1 MRKHWQCPGAR
12 LTQGDRRE
20 RNWTAM
26 VKMGTVWDR
35 TAEFLSDNIAAI
47 LPIALLA
54 FFVPASIE
62 GNFEAAMTGASAGF
76 KTLLYGI
83 QFVFALVSMWGGLVI
98 TAMALDIASER
109 SAANIATRRF
119 LPALIVSLVILAAA
133 CVLVLPIPGL
143 LMASGYDMMALAR
156 GETAGLS
163 KQMSGFIAVYSLVL
177 VLFGFWIAAR
187 LIVTTPVVVRENRML
202 SAIGQSW
209 SLTRGA
215 ALRIVGVVFL
225 YAIVSWV
232 AGLAA
237 KTVFG
242 SIFALAAGNDGEGVN
257 LASVMTAIVVAAV
270 QSAFMV
276 IPPAFTAKLYL
287 ALTAQSGFRYG
298 EAAA

>member
-1 MRKHWQCPGAR
+1 
-12 LTQGDRRE
+12 
-20 RNWTAM
+20 M

-62 GNFEAAMTGASAGF
+62 GNFAAATTGAGPGF
-76 KTLLYGI
+76 KLLI
-83 QFVFALVSMWGGLVI
+83 SVLQILFALVSVWGSLAI

-119 LPALIVSLVILAAA
+119 LPALAVTLVIFVGAALLALPVP
-133 CVLVLPIPGL
+133 VLLA
-143 LMASGYDMMALAR
+143 ASGYDMTVLANGQSAELSTQMTSLIALY
-156 GETAGLS
+156 GLAA
-163 KQMSGFIAVYSLVL
+163 MLLILWL
-177 VLFGFWIAAR
+177 AAR
-187 LIVTTPVVVRENRML
+187 LIVATPVVVRENRVL

-215 ALRIVGVVFL
+215 ALRIVGVILL
-225 YAIVSWV
+225 YAIVSMV

-242 SIFALAAGNDGEGVN
+242 SIFALVAGNDGDGVS
-257 LASVMTAIVVAAV
+257 LATVMTSIVVGAV

-276 IPPAFTAKLYL
+276 IPPAFIAKLYL
-287 ALTAQSGFRYG
+287 ALTAQAGRHG

>member
-1 MRKHWQCPGAR
+1 
-12 LTQGDRRE
+12 
-20 RNWTAM
+20 M

-62 GNFEAAMTGASAGF
+62 GNFGAAMTGADPGF
-76 KTLLYGI
+76 KALLSVL
-83 QFVFALVSMWGGLVI
+83 QMLFALMSVWGSIAI

-119 LPALIVSLVILAAA
+119 LPALAVTLVIFAGIAMLA
-133 CVLVLPIPGL
+133 LPIPAL
-143 LMASGYDMMALAR
+143 LAANGYDMTALAS
-156 GETAGLS
+156 GQSAELS
-163 KQMSGFIAVYSLVL
+163 TRMTSFIALYGLALLILVL
-177 VLFGFWIAAR
+177 WLAAR
-187 LIVTTPVVVRENRML
+187 LIVATPVVVRENRVL

-215 ALRIVGVVFL
+215 ALRIVGVILL
-225 YAIVSWV
+225 YAIVSMV

-242 SIFALAAGNDGEGVN
+242 SIFALVAGSDGEGVT
-257 LASVMTAIVVAAV
+257 LSTVMTSIVVAAV

-287 ALTAQSGFRYG
+287 ALTAQAGFRHG

>member
-1 MRKHWQCPGAR
+1 
-12 LTQGDRRE
+12 
-20 RNWTAM
+20 M

-47 LPIALLA
+47 LPIALLT

-62 GNFEAAMTGASAGF
+62 GNFEAATTGAGPGLKA
-76 KTLLYGI
+76 LLSGLQI
-83 QFVFALVSMWGGLVI
+83 LFALVSLWGSLAI

-119 LPALIVSLVILAAA
+119 LPALAVSLVMFAAA
-133 CVLVLPIPGL
+133 AIFVLPIPGVL
-143 LMASGYDMMALAR
+143 AFSGYDLTAMANRETVELSAAVAWFIGLYLIALAI
-156 GETAGLS
+156 
-163 KQMSGFIAVYSLVL
+163 F
-177 VLFGFWIAAR
+177 LFWLLAR
-187 LIVTTPVVVRENRML
+187 LIVATPVVVRENRVL
-202 SAIGQSW
+202 SALGQSW

-215 ALRIVGVVFL
+215 ALRIIGVILL
-225 YAIVSWV
+225 YAIVSIV

-242 SIFALAAGNDGEGVN
+242 SIFALVAGNDGEGVT
-257 LASVMTAIVVAAV
+257 LSTVMTSIVVGAV

-287 ALTAQSGFRYG
+287 ALTAQAGFRHG

>member
-1 MRKHWQCPGAR
+1 MG
-12 LTQGDRRE
+12 
-20 RNWTAM
+20 AM

-62 GNFEAAMTGASAGF
+62 GNFEAAMTGAGPGF
-76 KTLLYGI
+76 KALISVLQI
-83 QFVFALVSMWGGLVI
+83 LFALVSVWGSLAI

-119 LPALIVSLVILAAA
+119 LPALAVTLGIFAGAAL
-133 CVLVLPIPGL
+133 LVLPIPAL
-143 LMASGYDMMALAR
+143 LAANGYDMTALAS
-156 GETAGLS
+156 GQSAELS
-163 KQMSGFIAVYSLVL
+163 TRMAGFIALYGLVV
-177 VLFGFWIAAR
+177 VLLMLWLAAR
-187 LIVTTPVVVRENRML
+187 LIVATPVVVRENRVL

-209 SLTRGA
+209 ALTRGA
-215 ALRIVGVVFL
+215 ALRIVGVILL
-225 YAIVSWV
+225 YAIVSMV

-242 SIFALAAGNDGEGVN
+242 SIFALVAGNDGDGVS
-257 LASVMTAIVVAAV
+257 LATVMTSIVVGAV

-287 ALTAQSGFRYG
+287 ALTAQASRHG

>member
-1 MRKHWQCPGAR
+1 
-12 LTQGDRRE
+12 
-20 RNWTAM
+20 M

-62 GNFEAAMTGASAGF
+62 GNFEAAMTGADAGF
-76 KTLLYGI
+76 KAVLYGL
-83 QFVFALVSMWGGLVI
+83 QFLFALVSVWGSLAI

-119 LPALIVSLVILAAA
+119 LPALLVSVVIFGGL
-133 CVLVLPIPGL
+133 CLPVLPIAGL
-143 LMASGYDMMALAR
+143 LAANGYDMTAMAR
-156 GETAGLS
+156 GNSAELS
-163 KQMSGFIAVYSLVL
+163 VQMAGFIALYGLAL
-177 VLFGFWIAAR
+177 LILILWLAAR
-187 LIVTTPVVVRENRML
+187 LIVATPVVVRENRTL
-202 SAIGQSW
+202 SAISQSW

-215 ALRIVGVVFL
+215 ALRIIGVILL

-242 SIFALAAGNDGEGVN
+242 SIFALVAGNDGEGVT
-257 LASVMTAIVVAAV
+257 LASVMTSIVVAAV
-270 QSAFMV
+270 QAAFMV

-287 ALTAQSGFRYG
+287 ALTAQAGFRHC
-298 EAAA
+298 EIAA

>member
-1 MRKHWQCPGAR
+1 
-12 LTQGDRRE
+12 
-20 RNWTAM
+20 M

-62 GNFEAAMTGASAGF
+62 GNFEAALTGASPGL
-76 KTLLYGI
+76 TYVLSGLQLL
-83 QFVFALVSMWGGLVI
+83 FALLSFWGSLVI

-119 LPALIVSLVILAAA
+119 VPALVLAIVLLAGFCIA
-133 CVLVLPIPGL
+133 VLPIPIIL
-143 LMASGYDMMALAR
+143 SASGYDMVAIAR
-156 GETAGLS
+156 GNDFAVST
-163 KQMSGFIAVYSLVL
+163 QMGVFIAVYLLVL
-177 VLFGFWIAAR
+177 LIVLLWLAAR
-187 LIVTTPVVVRENRML
+187 LSVVTAVVIRENRL
-202 SAIGQSW
+202 LGAIGQSW

-215 ALRIVGVVFL
+215 ALRIVGVVILF
-225 YAIVSWV
+225 AIVSGV
-232 AGLAA
+232 AQLAA

-242 SIFALAAGNDGEGVN
+242 SIFTLVAGNDGEGVT
-257 LASVMTAIVVAAV
+257 LATVMTSIVVAAV

-287 ALTAQSGFRYG
+287 ALTARTGFRHD

>member
-1 MRKHWQCPGAR
+1 
-12 LTQGDRRE
+12 
-20 RNWTAM
+20 M

-62 GNFEAAMTGASAGF
+62 GNFEAATTGAGPGF
-76 KTLLYGI
+76 KALLSALQI
-83 QFVFALVSMWGGLVI
+83 LFALVSLWGSLAI

-119 LPALIVSLVILAAA
+119 LPALAVTLVIFVGAAL
-133 CVLVLPIPGL
+133 LVLPIPGIL
-143 LMASGYDMMALAR
+143 AFSGYDMAAIANRDPVAISSQMGWFIGLYLIAL
-156 GETAGLS
+156 TL
-163 KQMSGFIAVYSLVL
+163 LL
-177 VLFGFWIAAR
+177 LWLAAR
-187 LIVTTPVVVRENRML
+187 LILATPVVIRENRIL

-215 ALRIVGVVFL
+215 ALRIVGVILL
-225 YAIVSWV
+225 YAIVSIV

-237 KTVFG
+237 RTVFG
-242 SIFALAAGNDGEGVN
+242 SIFALVAGNDGEGVT
-257 LASVMTAIVVAAV
+257 LSTVMTSIVVGAV

-276 IPPAFTAKLYL
+276 IPPAFTARLYL
-287 ALTAQSGFRYG
+287 ALTAQAGRHG